1 MTKSFKKVSALLL
14 GLTMLGGVFGGALL
28 ARDPGGVVNAADGDI
43 YEVVTSES
51 ELAAGDTVII
61 VSNPSSAS
69 TAKQIMANQGNT
81 NYRYRVQLPSA
92 NLTGS
97 GAGMQITWFDGNG
110 GLTAED
116 AAVGTH
122 LVEFTLG
129 GSSGAWTFQDTET
142 DQYLRLN
149 SSGNNLQ
156 SGETANWTISFNS
169 VTAEISPTAYTDRFI
184 NYNAGS
190 PRFACYRESSNQ
202 VDISLFKKQ
211 VEVTTEPTATISGSA
226 SGVVGDTIE
235 LTANLRNF
243 TETELLY
250 EWSVAEGSENLV
262 SIANGETLTASVTLL
277 EAGNATINFIAMGN
291 EEMAEASITI
301 NIQDVLT
308 VKEAKELA
316 DGETPYVRG
325 IVYAQYGDSF
335 YIADEDGT
343 GMQLFT
349 YSVLGIAVGE
359 EVVVTGEMD
368 TYNEGRQLAQPVIIS
383 NEPTE
388 KTVTPKV
395 VTFDELNNSLINDF
409 IAVENMVWHSGAAS
423 EINIRFHEEGD
434 SAKELVLYNH
444 KSNSAAYAGALT
456 TAMADWEADVTT
468 VTLAGVY
475 GVYKT
480 TLEIFL
486 TSVTTYEIDAVDT
499 FARKFLATEL
509 CDNGVTE
516 PDTALWAG
524 LKTEFDALDAEEQTV
539 LREATGN
546 EQGNVV
552 EQAMRRYD
560 YIIEK
565 YGADRYENFIAREIT
580 PASNVVDNFFGSNDN
595 LTIILVVTITLVS
608 LSILIGFR
616 FYLNKR
622 KSNK

>member
-28 ARDPGGVVNAADGDI
+28 ARDPGGVVNAAAGDI
-43 YEVVTSES
+43 YKVVTSEDD
-51 ELAAGDTVII
+51 LTAGDVVIFVDVDVANAMGVQSGNFRSRVEI
-61 VSNPSSAS
+61 GSNVS
-69 TAKQIMANQGNT
+69 
-81 NYRYRVQLPSA
+81 
-92 NLTGS
+92 GS
-97 GAGMQITWFDGNG
+97 GLDREVSWFDG
-110 GLTAED
+110 LAT
-116 AAVGTH
+116 
-122 LVEFTLG
+122 FTLG
-129 GSSGAWTFQDTET
+129 GTSGAWTFQDLDT
-142 DQYLRLN
+142 DQYLGLN
-149 SSGNNLQ
+149 SDGNNLH
-156 SGETANWTISFNS
+156 SGASATWTIAFDSN
-169 VTAEISPTAYTDRFI
+169 VATVSPTDYPARAI
-184 NYNAGS
+184 NYNSSS
-190 PRFACYRESSNQ
+190 PRFACYKPSSNQ
-202 VDISLFKKQ
+202 KDISLFKKA
-211 VEVTTEPTATISGSA
+211 EATTEPAVTISGSA
-226 SGVVGDTIE
+226 NGMVGDEVE

-243 TETELLY
+243 NETELTY
-250 EWSVAEGSENLV
+250 AWAVAEGSEGLV
-262 SIANGETLTASVTLL
+262 TLTGEDSATATATLVA
-277 EAGNATINFIAMGN
+277 AGDATINLTVSGAT
-291 EEMAEASITI
+291 ETASASITI
-301 NIQDVLT
+301 NIQDILT
-308 VKEAKELA
+308 VTAAKELP
-316 DGETPYVRG
+316 DDQKVYVRG

-349 YSVLGIAVGE
+349 YSVLDIAVGE
-359 EVVVTGEMD
+359 EVVVTGTLD
-368 TYNEGRQLAQPVIIS
+368 TYNEGRQLASPVIIS
-383 NEPTE
+383 HEVTE
-388 KTVTPKV
+388 KVVTPKAL
-395 VTFDELNNSLINDF
+395 THAELDNKYVNDF

-423 EINIRFHEEGD
+423 ATNIYFHEEGD
-434 SAKELVLYNH
+434 STKELVLYNH
-444 KSNSAAYAGALT
+444 SSNSADYEGALT
-456 TAMADWEADVTT
+456 TAMANWEADVTT

-475 GVYKT
+475 GVYRT

-516 PDTALWAG
+516 PDTALWAE
-524 LKTEFDALDAEEQTV
+524 LKTTFDTLDAEEQAV

-552 EQAMRRYD
+552 ERAMRRYD

>member
-28 ARDPGGVVNAADGDI
+28 ARDPGGVVNAAAGDI
-43 YEVVTSES
+43 YKVVTSEAD
-51 ELAAGDTVII
+51 LAAGDTII
-61 VSNPSSAS
+61 FVTNPSSGNRF
-69 TAKQIMANQGNT
+69 IMANQGHK

-97 GAGMQITWFDGNG
+97 GEGMEISWFDGNG
-110 GLTAED
+110 GVTG
-116 AAVGTH
+116 AAIGTN

-129 GSSGAWTFQDTET
+129 RESDAWTFQDTET
-142 DQYLRLN
+142 NQYLTLTEN
-149 SSGNNLQ
+149 ENHLYSS
-156 SGETANWTISFNS
+156 STAANWTISFS
-169 VTAEISPTAYTDRFI
+169 ETTATVSPTSYSGRAI
-184 NYNAGS
+184 KYNPSS
-190 PRFACYRESSNQ
+190 PRFATYTGGQ
-202 VDISLFKKQ
+202 TDIALFKKA
-211 VEVTTEPTATISGSA
+211 EATTEPTVSISGSA
-226 SGVVGDTIE
+226 NGMVGDEVE

-243 TETELLY
+243 FETELTY
-250 EWSVAEGSENLV
+250 VWTVAAGSEGLV
-262 SIANGETLTASVTLL
+262 TLTGEDSATATATLVA
-277 EAGNATINFIAMGN
+277 AGDATINLTVSGTTETAT
-291 EEMAEASITI
+291 ASITI
-301 NIQDVLT
+301 NIQDILT
-308 VKEAKELA
+308 VKAAKELA
-316 DGETPYVRG
+316 DGQKPYVRG

-349 YSVLGIAVGE
+349 YNDLGIAVGE
-359 EVVVTGEMD
+359 EVVVTGTLD
-368 TYNEGRQLAQPVIIS
+368 TYNEGRQLSNPVIIS
-383 NEPTE
+383 HEVTE
-388 KTVTPKV
+388 KVVTPKV
-395 VTFDELNNSLINDF
+395 LTYAELDNKYVNDF

-423 EINIRFHEEGD
+423 EVNIRFHEEGD
-434 SAKELVLYNH
+434 STKELVLYNH
-444 KSNSAAYAGALT
+444 GSNSAAYAGALT
-456 TAMADWEADVTT
+456 TAMADWEVDVTT

-475 GVYKT
+475 GVYKD

-516 PDTALWAG
+516 PDAALWAG
-524 LKTEFDALDAEEQTV
+524 LKAEFEALAAEEQAV
-539 LREATGN
+539 LRDATGN
-546 EQGNVV
+546 EQGDVV

>member
-28 ARDPGGVVNAADGDI
+28 ARDSGEVVNAAAGDI
-43 YEVVTSES
+43 YKVVTSEAD
-51 ELAAGDTVII
+51 LAAGDVVIFVDVDVANAMGAQSGKFRSRVEI
-61 VSNPSSAS
+61 GTTNVS
-69 TAKQIMANQGNT
+69 
-81 NYRYRVQLPSA
+81 
-92 NLTGS
+92 GS
-97 GAGMQITWFDGNG
+97 GVDREVSWFDG
-110 GLTAED
+110 LAT
-116 AAVGTH
+116 
-122 LVEFTLG
+122 FTLG
-129 GSSGAWTFQDTET
+129 GASGAWTFQDLDT
-142 DQYLRLN
+142 DQYLRLD
-149 SSGNNLQ
+149 SDGNNLN
-156 SGETANWTISFNS
+156 SGASATWTIAIDSN
-169 VTAEISPTAYTDRFI
+169 VATVSPTDYPARAI
-184 NYNAGS
+184 NYNS
-190 PRFACYRESSNQ
+190 SSQRFACYKPSSNQ
-202 VDISLFKKQ
+202 ADILLFEKA
-211 VEVTTEPTATISGSA
+211 EATTEPTVTISGSA
-226 SGVVGDTIE
+226 NGTVGDEVE

-243 TETELLY
+243 TETELTY
-250 EWSVAEGSENLV
+250 AWAVAEGSEGLV
-262 SIANGETLTASVTLL
+262 TLTGENSATATATLVA
-277 EAGNATINFIAMGN
+277 AGDATINLTVSGAT
-291 EEMAEASITI
+291 ETASASITI

-316 DGETPYVRG
+316 DGQKPYVRG

-349 YSVLGIAVGE
+349 YSDLGIAVGE
-359 EVVVTGEMD
+359 EVVVTGTLD
-368 TYNEGRQLAQPVIIS
+368 TYNEGRQLSNPVIIS
-383 NEPTE
+383 HGVTE
-388 KTVTPKV
+388 KVVTPKV
-395 VTFDELNNSLINDF
+395 LTHTELDNKYVNDF

-423 EINIRFHEEGD
+423 ELNIYFHEEGD
-434 SAKELVLYNH
+434 STKELVLYNH
-444 KSNSAAYAGALT
+444 KSNSAAYADALA

-475 GVYKT
+475 GVYRT

-516 PDTALWAG
+516 PDAALWAE
-524 LKTEFDALDAEEQTV
+524 LKTAFDALDAEEQAV

-565 YGADRYENFIAREIT
+565 YGADRYDNFIAREIT
-580 PASNVVDNFFGSNDN
+580 PANNVVDNFFGSNDN

>member
-28 ARDPGGVVNAADGDI
+28 ARDPGGVVNAAAGDI
-43 YEVVTSES
+43 YKVVTSEDD
-51 ELAAGDTVII
+51 LAAGDTII
-61 VSNPSSAS
+61 FVTNPSSGDRF
-69 TAKQIMANQGNT
+69 IMANQGHK
-81 NYRYRVQLPSA
+81 NYRYRVQLPST

-97 GAGMQITWFDGNG
+97 GAGMEISWFDGNG
-110 GLTAED
+110 SATG
-116 AAVGTH
+116 AAVGTN

-129 GSSGAWTFQDTET
+129 VGGTSGTWTFQDTET
-142 DQYLRLN
+142 NQYLTLTASEN
-149 SSGNNLQ
+149 HLYSS
-156 SGETANWTISFNS
+156 STAADWTISIS
-169 VTAEISPTAYTDRFI
+169 STTATVSPTSYSNRAI
-184 NYNAGS
+184 KYNNGS
-190 PRFACYRESSNQ
+190 PRFATYTSGQ
-202 VDISLFKKQ
+202 VDIALFKKA
-211 VEVTTEPTATISGSA
+211 EATTEPTVTISGSA
-226 SGVVGDTIE
+226 NGMVGDEVE

-243 TETELLY
+243 TETELTY
-250 EWSVAEGSENLV
+250 AWTVAEGSEGLV
-262 SIANGETLTASVTLL
+262 TLTGENSATATATLVA
-277 EAGNATINFIAMGN
+277 AGDATINLTVSGVTETAT
-291 EEMAEASITI
+291 ASITI

-308 VKEAKELA
+308 VTAAKQLA
-316 DGETPYVRG
+316 DGEKPYVRG

-343 GMQLFT
+343 GMQLYT
-349 YSVLGIAVGE
+349 YSDLGIAVGQ
-359 EVVVTGEMD
+359 EVVVTGTLD
-368 TYNEGRQLAQPVIIS
+368 TYNEGRQLGNPVIVS
-383 NEPTE
+383 KEVTE
-388 KTVTPKV
+388 KVVTPKV
-395 VTFDELNNSLINDF
+395 LTHAELDNKYVNDF

-423 EINIRFHEEGD
+423 EQNIYFHEEGD
-434 SAKELVLYNH
+434 STKELVLFNH
-444 KSNSAAYAGALT
+444 NSNSAAYEGALT
-456 TAMADWEADVTT
+456 TAMAGWEAGVTT

-475 GVYKT
+475 GVYNS
-480 TLEIFL
+480 TLQIFL

-516 PDTALWAG
+516 PDSTLWEE
-524 LKTEFDALDAEEQTV
+524 LKTAFNALDVEEQAV

-565 YGADRYENFIAREIT
+565 YGVGRYENFIAREIT
-580 PASNVVDNFFGSNDN
+580 PANNVVDNFFGSNDN

>member
-28 ARDPGGVVNAADGDI
+28 ARDPGGVVNAAAGDI
-43 YEVVTSES
+43 YKVVTSEAD
-51 ELAAGDTVII
+51 LAAGDTII
-61 VSNPSSAS
+61 FVTNPSSGNRF
-69 TAKQIMANQGNT
+69 IMANQGHD

-97 GAGMQITWFDGNG
+97 GAGMEISWFDGNG
-110 GLTAED
+110 GLTSED
-116 AAVGTH
+116 KAVGIN

-129 GSSGAWTFQDTET
+129 GTSGAWTFQDTET
-142 DQYLRLN
+142 NQYLALTAN
-149 SSGNNLQ
+149 ANNLH
-156 SGETANWTISFNS
+156 SSSTAADWTISFS
-169 VTAEISPTAYTDRFI
+169 STTATTATVSPTSHPDRAI
-184 NYNAGS
+184 KYNPSS
-190 PRFACYRESSNQ
+190 PRFATYTGGQ
-202 VDISLFKKQ
+202 TDIALFKKA
-211 VEVTTEPTATISGSA
+211 EATTEPTVTISGSA
-226 SGVVGDTIE
+226 NGAVGDVVE
-235 LTANLRNF
+235 LTANLRHF
-243 TETELLY
+243 TETELTY
-250 EWSVAEGSENLV
+250 AWAVAEGSDGLV
-262 SIANGETLTASVTLL
+262 TLTGEDSATATATLVA
-277 EAGNATINFIAMGN
+277 AGDATINLTVSGAT
-291 EEMAEASITI
+291 ETASASITI
-301 NIQDVLT
+301 NIQDILT
-308 VKEAKELA
+308 VTAAKELP
-316 DGETPYVRG
+316 DGQQPYVRG
-325 IVYAQYGDSF
+325 IVYAKYGASF

-349 YSVLGIAVGE
+349 HSDLGITVGE
-359 EVVVTGEMD
+359 EVVVTGTLD
-368 TYNEGRQLAQPVIIS
+368 TYNEGRQLGNPVIVS
-383 NEPTE
+383 KEVTE
-388 KTVTPKV
+388 KVVTPKV
-395 VTFDELNNSLINDF
+395 LTHAELDNKYVNDF

-423 EINIRFHEEGD
+423 ATNIYFHEEGD
-434 SAKELVLYNH
+434 STKELVLYNH
-444 KSNSAAYAGALT
+444 SSNSADYEGALT
-456 TAMADWEADVTT
+456 TAMANWEADVTT

-475 GVYKT
+475 GVYRT

-516 PDTALWAG
+516 PDTALWAE
-524 LKTEFDALDAEEQTV
+524 LKTTFDTLDAEEQAV

-552 EQAMRRYD
+552 ERAMRRYD